1 MHFQI
6 VEKCCVALAA
16 TLGSKCNVAVAE
28 IKMTI
33 CYTAK
38 LLHLQTVWALRLLN
52 YSLHEVCIVIH
63 VALVSIVTLNWF
75 PFGFRACGRLV
86 SIFNGIIPCVIQPT
100 LVPSGNGQCLHSHSV
115 VGISVLFLVSIRVLS
130 FVYYCLMT
138 INGL

>member
-1 MHFQI
+1 MDSQI
-6 VEKCCVALAA
+6 VEKCCVTPAAALASA
-16 TLGSKCNVAVAE
+16 SAINDHAAAAE

-75 PFGFRACGRLV
+75 PCGFCACGPVVWIQISLV
-86 SIFNGIIPCVIQPT
+86 
-100 LVPSGNGQCLHSHSV
+100 
-115 VGISVLFLVSIRVLS
+115 
-130 FVYYCLMT
+130 
-138 INGL
+138 